1 MEWLIDSCCS
11 VMVPNTDSGSS
22 AAMGI
27 YLQLGKAASRN
38 GLVTAVSQQCEPWLI
53 EAGKIMND
61 FDIVFSYVP
70 TVFHRHRSEKKKDV
84 MVDAHTMS
92 VMDRWWPCEKP
103 QQRLIHVAK
112 LRLTL
117 LAERAKEL
125 TLAKSHLILSTR
137 DLWKAAL
144 RGYNTW
150 PGSGCLSSS
159 EYALPNFRER
169 GISIRMK
176 ISNQGRMSNEIV
188 VLGSGQEGIP

>member
-84 MVDAHTMS
+84 MVDAHHNVCNRSLMAVWETSATSNSCSKIKVNITCAKGKRTHSSKITSHSFHTGFMES
-92 VMDRWWPCEKP
+92 SA
-103 QQRLIHVAK
+103 QRL
-112 LRLTL
+112 
-117 LAERAKEL
+117 
-125 TLAKSHLILSTR
+125 
-137 DLWKAAL
+137 
-144 RGYNTW
+144 
-150 PGSGCLSSS
+150 
-159 EYALPNFRER
+159 
-169 GISIRMK
+169 
-176 ISNQGRMSNEIV
+176 
-188 VLGSGQEGIP
+188 